1 MQDQKLVKDK
11 LKKYNQEHILNYIEN
26 NQNEELIKQIIDI
39 DLDKITKLYKNTS
52 VKKDIQLNKISPI
65 DFIDKEKISDKEKYI
80 KIAEKLIKNEQYAV
94 ITMAGGQGT
103 RLGFNGPK
111 GTYKLKNGKYI
122 FQILAEN
129 IKKAKEQYGVFPY
142 WYIMTSYE
150 NNEQTINFFEE
161 KDYFGYDKNKIKFFK
176 QGELPI
182 LTSEGKI
189 IIEDEKIKMASNGN
203 GSVYL
208 SLKKSNML
216 EDMKNNNV
224 KWVYIF
230 GVDNI
235 LVNPIDPIFLG
246 LTIDSGKQIAS
257 KSVVK
262 KYPEERVGAF
272 CLRNGKPGII
282 EYIELSEEMKNAR
295 NKNGELLYGEAN
307 IISHLLSTQI
317 LEKISNEE
325 LEYHVAIKNNLYKFE
340 SFIFDGFKY
349 ADDMLVMRVNREE
362 EFAPIKNKEG
372 IDSPDT
378 ALELYERKMVK
389 IGSN

>member
-1 MQDQKLVKDK
+1 MV
-11 LKKYNQEHILNYIEN
+11 
-26 NQNEELIKQIIDI
+26 
-39 DLDKITKLYKNTS
+39 
-52 VKKDIQLNKISPI
+52 
-65 DFIDKEKISDKEKYI
+65 
-80 KIAEKLIKNEQYAV
+80 
-94 ITMAGGQGT
+94 
-103 RLGFNGPK
+103 
-111 GTYKLKNGKYI
+111 
-122 FQILAEN
+122 
-129 IKKAKEQYGVFPY
+129 
-142 WYIMTSYE
+142 
-150 NNEQTINFFEE
+150 
-161 KDYFGYDKNKIKFFK
+161 
-176 QGELPI
+176 
-182 LTSEGKI
+182 
-189 IIEDEKIKMASNGN
+189 IEDEKIKMASNGN

-216 EDMKNNNV
+216 DDMKKNNV

-235 LVNPIDPIFLG
+235 LVNPIDPVFLG

-272 CLRNGKPGII
+272 CLRDGKPGII

-295 NKNGELLYGEAN
+295 NENGELLYGEAN

-317 LEKISNEE
+317 LEKISNEK
-325 LEYHVAIKNNLYKFE
+325 LEYHIAIKNNLYKFE

-349 ADDMLVMRVNREE
+349 ADDMLVMRVNREK

-372 IDSPDT
+372 VDSPDT

-389 IGSN
+389 VGKN